1 MIDKQS
7 LEIID
12 ALNQLEVG
20 LRSLGLWSDERPMAQ
35 ALSSALPFCYDTL
48 ELEQWLQ
55 FVFLGRMREILEQ
68 GDRLPNSC
76 AIYPYIEMLSA
87 TGKTVDP
94 KLAVLIQKVD
104 ESISKNSGSGER
116 I

>member
-1 MIDKQS
+1 MINQKS
-7 LEIID
+7 AEIID

-20 LRSLGLWSDERPMAQ
+20 LRDLGLWSDERPPGE
-35 ALSSALPFCYDTL
+35 ALASTLPFCYDTL

-68 GDRLPNSC
+68 DDHLPDSC
-76 AIYPYIEMLSA
+76 AIYPYIEVLSSA
-87 TGKTVDP
+87 GKTVNPD
-94 KLAVLIQKVD
+94 LAKLIQLVD
-104 ESISKNSGSGER
+104 QSISKKNGSGER